1 VSSARPQYPLVP
13 TNLVGLQ
20 PDVLN
25 LDEAPPAIRLAP
37 NASVTESAA
46 AIPDHSYMRSTLN
59 AVPTTNA
66 VLAKSKL
73 PFALVISPYR
83 TAKNADVRLDP
94 VAFASRAVLLT
105 R

>member
-1 VSSARPQYPLVP
+1 MSSARPQYPLVP

-20 PDVLN
+20 PDVPN

-83 TAKNADVRLDP
+83 TAKNADVRLAP
-94 VAFASRAVLLT
+94 VSFASRAVLLT